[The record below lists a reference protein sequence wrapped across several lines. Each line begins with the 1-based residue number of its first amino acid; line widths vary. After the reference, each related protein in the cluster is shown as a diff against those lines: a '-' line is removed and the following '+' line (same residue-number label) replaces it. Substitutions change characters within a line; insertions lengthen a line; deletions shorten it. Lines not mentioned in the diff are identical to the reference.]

1 MVKAWEQYF
10 KGEIQMNLNKEIDDL
25 RKPAIQIL
33 SLFALFMI
41 LFSGITF
48 FYGLEYDR
56 LTYYLKLTTIIEI
69 VIVFI
74 GLLQFI
80 RFVNFKEEKHASKKT
95 LKRYAKYL
103 TIINIIGT
111 YNAAFA
117 FANVFYFMAVQ
128 NYVDLYHYWL
138 LSTISMLVC
147 FSLWT
152 FGTMLMFLEMP
163 KLKKYINGKTKTLIG
178 IILAILAQ
186 LLYVERIIEYFLV
199 PNIADS
205 KFMILGS
212 ILVLLGIYLTSFEFV
227 RKYADFKILVL
238 KE

>member
-1 MVKAWEQYF
+1 
-10 KGEIQMNLNKEIDDL
+10 MNLNKEIDDL

-56 LTYYLKLTTIIEI
+56 LPYYLKLTTIIEI

-111 YNAAFA
+111 YNA
-117 FANVFYFMAVQ
+117 
-128 NYVDLYHYWL
+128 
-138 LSTISMLVC
+138 
-147 FSLWT
+147 
-152 FGTMLMFLEMP
+152 
-163 KLKKYINGKTKTLIG
+163 
-178 IILAILAQ
+178 
-186 LLYVERIIEYFLV
+186 
-199 PNIADS
+199 
-205 KFMILGS
+205 
-212 ILVLLGIYLTSFEFV
+212 
-227 RKYADFKILVL
+227 
-238 KE
+238 